1 MKKLAA
7 LLAVLVLVAL
17 SAAAACD
24 KDKDKNAK
32 TQAAVSDPSAG
43 LREVALTGYLTDSY
57 CGAANANANGK
68 GCALR
73 CMKKGAK
80 VQLYADEKLY
90 TLDRTSIADG
100 QIGVPVKVTGTLD
113 EGTGTIKVASI
124 ETVKQG

>member
-1 MKKLAA
+1 MKKMAA
-7 LLAVLVLVAL
+7 LLAIMVLVAL

-24 KDKDKNAK
+24 KDRNAN

-43 LREVALTGYLTDSY
+43 SREVALTGYLTDSY

-68 GCALR
+68 GCALH

-80 VQLYADEKLY
+80 VQLYANEKLY

-100 QIGVPVKVTGTLD
+100 QLGVPVKVTGTLD

-124 ETVKQG
+124 EAVKQG